1 MGIMIDM
8 PAAMIQQANDY
19 AERSGCSFRDLLCQ
33 SVEMYLAEQE
43 QKRRANFSAWE
54 KRFNALLDSTESR
67 NEEPYRFN
75 RADARLQCIH
85 ICGGF

>member
-8 PAAMIQQANDY
+8 PAAIIQQANEY
-19 AERSGCSFRDLLCQ
+19 AERNGCSFRDLLCQ

-43 QKRRANFSAWE
+43 QKRKANFSAWE

-67 NEEPYRFN
+67 NEAPYKFN
-75 RADARLQCIH
+75 RADAYEPEVA
-85 ICGGF
+85 FA

>member
-8 PAAMIQQANDY
+8 PAAIIQQANEY
-19 AERSGCSFRDLLCQ
+19 VERSGCTFRDLLCQ

-43 QKRRANFSAWE
+43 QKRKAEVSAWNE
-54 KRFNALLDSTESR
+54 RFNALLDSTESR

-75 RADARLQCIH
+75 RADAYEPEVT
-85 ICGGF
+85 FA

>member
-8 PAAMIQQANDY
+8 PAAIIQQANEY
-19 AERSGCSFRDLLCQ
+19 AERSGCTFSDLLCL

-43 QKRRANFSAWE
+43 QKRKADISAWNE
-54 KRFNALLDSTESR
+54 RFNALLDSTKSR

-75 RADARLQCIH
+75 RADAYEPEVT
-85 ICGGF
+85 FA

>member
-8 PAAMIQQANDY
+8 PAAMIQQANEY

-75 RADARLQCIH
+75 RADAYEPEVD
-85 ICGGF
+85 FA

>member
-8 PAAMIQQANDY
+8 PAAIVQQANEY
-19 AERSGCSFRDLLCQ
+19 AERNGCSFRDLLCL

-43 QKRRANFSAWE
+43 RKRKADVSAWT

-67 NEEPYRFN
+67 NEKPYKFN
-75 RADARLQCIH
+75 RVDAYEPEVA
-85 ICGGF
+85 FA

>member
-67 NEEPYRFN
+67 NEAPYKFN
-75 RADARLQCIH
+75 RADAYEPEVA
-85 ICGGF
+85 FA

>member
-8 PAAMIQQANDY
+8 PATIIQQANEY
-19 AERSGCSFRDLLCQ
+19 VERSGCTFRDLVCL

-43 QKRRANFSAWE
+43 QKRKADISAWNE
-54 KRFNALLDSTESR
+54 RFNALLDSTESR

-75 RADARLQCIH
+75 RADAYEPEVT
-85 ICGGF
+85 FA

>member
-8 PAAMIQQANDY
+8 PAAMIQQANEY

-43 QKRRANFSAWE
+43 QKRKANFAAWE
-54 KRFNALLDSTESR
+54 KRFNELLDSTESR

-75 RADARLQCIH
+75 RADAYEPEVA
-85 ICGGF
+85 FA

>member
-8 PAAMIQQANDY
+8 PAAMIQQANEY
-19 AERSGCSFRDLLCQ
+19 AERSGCTFRDLLCQ

-43 QKRRANFSAWE
+43 QKRKADVSAWE

-67 NEEPYRFN
+67 NKEPYRFN
-75 RADARLQCIH
+75 RADAYEPEVA
-85 ICGGF
+85 FA

>member
-8 PAAMIQQANDY
+8 PAAMIQQANEY
-19 AERSGCSFRDLLCQ
+19 AERSGCTFRDLLCQ

-43 QKRRANFSAWE
+43 QKRKADVSAWNE
-54 KRFNALLDSTESR
+54 RFNALLDSTESR

-75 RADARLQCIH
+75 RADAYEPEVT
-85 ICGGF
+85 FA